1 MDSIAQLS
9 TKERSALFAETA
21 ARLAMTPA
29 IAEKDFWVT
38 WVLHH
43 LFSDQQLSRIL
54 MFKGGTSL
62 SKAYGLIERFSEDID
77 LILDW
82 RVLKSAGGN
91 PLAERSKSK
100 QANLNRE
107 IDTESQAFIANDL
120 LPQIRGGVCFLKMR

>member
-54 MFKGGTSL
+54 MFKGG
-62 SKAYGLIERFSEDID
+62 
-77 LILDW
+77 
-82 RVLKSAGGN
+82 
-91 PLAERSKSK
+91 
-100 QANLNRE
+100 Q
-107 IDTESQAFIANDL
+107 
-120 LPQIRGGVCFLKMR
+120 VCPRLMG